1 MYEDIITVSTVTLKP
16 MWGQKE
22 KNLNR
27 IMGYMKAAAK
37 KGSDL
42 VVFPEMALTAY
53 DDEPEKPLAEKMQ
66 YKLAETV
73 PGPSTDVIAELAK
86 KLGLY
91 VVMGMPIKDATKP
104 DTIYNGLAIF
114 TPEGLAGDYH
124 KMHLPAPEPNW
135 ATRGDAPF
143 ILDTPWGPVG
153 CAICYDN
160 YCFPELMDY
169 YVAKGCRLCINS
181 TALAH
186 CHGKCLG
193 DKTLQAQV
201 IREGV
206 FIASANLG
214 GLDKDNYFWGGS
226 SIIGPSAKTWEPHY
240 YAGMPFTAEGADHRP
255 RPGHALPLQ
264 AQPRRRRHRLAPRQV
279 RRDVRRR
286 HERPLLRQVG
296 RQEDRHHAEMHF
308 SAEARFVY

>member
-73 PGPSTDVIAELAK
+73 PGPSTDAIAELAK

-143 ILDTPWGPVG
+143 ILDTPLGSR
-153 CAICYDN
+153 
-160 YCFPELMDY
+160 
-169 YVAKGCRLCINS
+169 RL
-181 TALAH
+181 
-186 CHGKCLG
+186 
-193 DKTLQAQV
+193 
-201 IREGV
+201 
-206 FIASANLG
+206 
-214 GLDKDNYFWGGS
+214 
-226 SIIGPSAKTWEPHY
+226 
-240 YAGMPFTAEGADHRP
+240 
-255 RPGHALPLQ
+255 
-264 AQPRRRRHRLAPRQV
+264 RH
-279 RRDVRRR
+279 
-286 HERPLLRQVG
+286 LL
-296 RQEDRHHAEMHF
+296 
-308 SAEARFVY
+308 

>member
-1 MYEDIITVSTVTLKP
+1 MRPSSSTP
-16 MWGQKE
+16 
-22 KNLNR
+22 
-27 IMGYMKAAAK
+27 
-37 KGSDL
+37 
-42 VVFPEMALTAY
+42 
-53 DDEPEKPLAEKMQ
+53 
-66 YKLAETV
+66 
-73 PGPSTDVIAELAK
+73 
-86 KLGLY
+86 
-91 VVMGMPIKDATKP
+91 
-104 DTIYNGLAIF
+104 
-114 TPEGLAGDYH
+114 
-124 KMHLPAPEPNW
+124 
-135 ATRGDAPF
+135 
-143 ILDTPWGPVG
+143 PWGPVG

-240 YAGMPFTAEGADHRP
+240 YAGMPFTAEGADEEASTRRPSTSPWPHASSTSTTPPSKAPTGAPTSTSRCSRTSSPIPATASRQARKRLPHR
-255 RPGHALPLQ
+255 ALTQKPL
-264 AQPRRRRHRLAPRQV
+264 
-279 RRDVRRR
+279 
-286 HERPLLRQVG
+286 
-296 RQEDRHHAEMHF
+296 
-308 SAEARFVY
+308 SALNV

>member
-1 MYEDIITVSTVTLKP
+1 MQQSPIQST
-16 MWGQKE
+16 
-22 KNLNR
+22 
-27 IMGYMKAAAK
+27 
-37 KGSDL
+37 
-42 VVFPEMALTAY
+42 
-53 DDEPEKPLAEKMQ
+53 
-66 YKLAETV
+66 
-73 PGPSTDVIAELAK
+73 TDSQS
-86 KLGLY
+86 
-91 VVMGMPIKDATKP
+91 
-104 DTIYNGLAIF
+104 F

-240 YAGMPFTAEGADHRP
+240 YAGMPFTAEAPTRRPCTRRPSTSPWPRASSTSTTPPSKAPTGAPTSTSRCSP
-255 RPGHALPLQ
+255 TP
-264 AQPRRRRHRLAPRQV
+264 
-279 RRDVRRR
+279 
-286 HERPLLRQVG
+286 
-296 RQEDRHHAEMHF
+296 
-308 SAEARFVY
+308 